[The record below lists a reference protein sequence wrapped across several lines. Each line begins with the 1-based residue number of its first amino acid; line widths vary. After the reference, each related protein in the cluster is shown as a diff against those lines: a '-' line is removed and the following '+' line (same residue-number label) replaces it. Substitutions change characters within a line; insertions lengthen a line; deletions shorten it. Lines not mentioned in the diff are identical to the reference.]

1 MAFLSDT
8 LARVKPSPTI
18 AVTTKA
24 AELKAAGR
32 DVIGLGAGEPDFDT
46 PQNIKDAAKAAI
58 DAGKTKYT
66 AVDGIPELKAAIC
79 AKFLRENG
87 LTYQPNQITAS
98 CGYDISGKQ
107 IRKHTTWTPPA
118 GMTPRQIAKEL
129 ERQKVLFEERVNS
142 GTTKD
147 GNIRFE
153 DFAAIWMKD
162 FAQKQL
168 KVKTYTGYEKSLVR
182 INQAI
187 GHIKLKDLRTG
198 HLNEFYRNLEET
210 GIRADL
216 KYTSKIDIGEAI
228 EQAGVTRTAF
238 GKAAGVAGNTLRIAI
253 SGKRVSKET
262 ATAISEELGLKL
274 SDAFRLEQPDR
285 LLSSNTVRSYHRII
299 SSCLGKAV
307 KWGYIPYN
315 PAVNAELP
323 KMPKQEAAYLDE
335 AEARQLLVLL
345 HQEPIKYRAM
355 ITFDLLS
362 GLRRGELLGLRWQD
376 VDFENQTIT
385 IVNTLNYA
393 PGAGVYVDTPKN
405 TTSARPLKL
414 SPTAFSMLLEYKRW
428 QDDQRDACGDY
439 WKDTVGRVFTGDDG
453 APVFPDSLT
462 KWFAAFV
469 KRSGLP
475 DVHIHSLRHT
485 YASLMIADGTPLP
498 VVSRRLGHA
507 QVSTTANIYAH
518 AIASADE
525 KAAQIAEKFADV
537 VTTPEDCQA
546 TGKRKSP
553 AKRRGRLELVG

>member
-1 MAFLSDT
+1 MA
-8 LARVKPSPTI
+8 
-18 AVTTKA
+18 
-24 AELKAAGR
+24 
-32 DVIGLGAGEPDFDT
+32 
-46 PQNIKDAAKAAI
+46 
-58 DAGKTKYT
+58 T
-66 AVDGIPELKAAIC
+66 AVKRGDSFK
-79 AKFLRENG
+79 
-87 LTYQPNQITAS
+87 ITAS

-253 SGKRVSKET
+253 SGKRVSKAT

-485 YASLMIADGTPLP
+485 NASLLIAAHVP
-498 VVSRRLGHA
+498 VVTVAGRLGHA
-507 QVSTTANIYAH
+507 QASTTANIYADMIQTSD
-518 AIASADE
+518 AAAADALDAVFSRIKNE
-525 KAAQIAEKFADV
+525 TQ
-537 VTTPEDCQA
+537 QS
-546 TGKRKSP
+546 G
-553 AKRRGRLELVG
+553 

>member
-1 MAFLSDT
+1 MA
-8 LARVKPSPTI
+8 
-18 AVTTKA
+18 
-24 AELKAAGR
+24 
-32 DVIGLGAGEPDFDT
+32 
-46 PQNIKDAAKAAI
+46 
-58 DAGKTKYT
+58 T
-66 AVDGIPELKAAIC
+66 AVKRGDSYK
-79 AKFLRENG
+79 
-87 LTYQPNQITAS
+87 ITAS

-428 QDDQRDACGDY
+428 QDDQRDACGAD
-439 WKDTVGRVFTGDDG
+439 DTGCDILIVAAVICASQDIVVKFCTVALCCFLKLFLGFGLHLFHAGALELPLQATDQQNVRSDTKADHDELLKVQRGVKKKAVVGR
-453 APVFPDSLT
+453 
-462 KWFAAFV
+462 KE
-469 KRSGLP
+469 KRG
-475 DVHIHSLRHT
+475 V
-485 YASLMIADGTPLP
+485 
-498 VVSRRLGHA
+498 
-507 QVSTTANIYAH
+507 
-518 AIASADE
+518 
-525 KAAQIAEKFADV
+525 
-537 VTTPEDCQA
+537 
-546 TGKRKSP
+546 
-553 AKRRGRLELVG
+553 

>member
-1 MAFLSDT
+1 MA
-8 LARVKPSPTI
+8 
-18 AVTTKA
+18 
-24 AELKAAGR
+24 
-32 DVIGLGAGEPDFDT
+32 
-46 PQNIKDAAKAAI
+46 
-58 DAGKTKYT
+58 T
-66 AVDGIPELKAAIC
+66 AVKRGDSFK
-79 AKFLRENG
+79 
-87 LTYQPNQITAS
+87 ITAS

-216 KYTSKIDIGEAI
+216 KYTSKIDIGAAI

-553 AKRRGRLELVG
+553 AKRRGKIGAGGVTRTPDLRITSALLYRLSYTSIMKAKALFLRISTK

>member
-1 MAFLSDT
+1 MA
-8 LARVKPSPTI
+8 
-18 AVTTKA
+18 
-24 AELKAAGR
+24 
-32 DVIGLGAGEPDFDT
+32 
-46 PQNIKDAAKAAI
+46 
-58 DAGKTKYT
+58 T
-66 AVDGIPELKAAIC
+66 AVKRGDSYK
-79 AKFLRENG
+79 
-87 LTYQPNQITAS
+87 ITAS

-216 KYTSKIDIGEAI
+216 KYTSKIDIGAAI

-439 WKDTVGRVFTGDDG
+439 WKDTVGPRIHRRRRRPGVPRLSDKMVCRLREAERAAGRPHSQPAPHLRKPDDRRRHSAPRGLSQTGPCTGQHHGQYLRPRHSVGRREGRTDRREVCRRCDHSRG
-453 APVFPDSLT
+453 L
-462 KWFAAFV
+462 
-469 KRSGLP
+469 SGN
-475 DVHIHSLRHT
+475 R
-485 YASLMIADGTPLP
+485 
-498 VVSRRLGHA
+498 
-507 QVSTTANIYAH
+507 Q
-518 AIASADE
+518 
-525 KAAQIAEKFADV
+525 K
-537 VTTPEDCQA
+537 
-546 TGKRKSP
+546 KSP

>member
-1 MAFLSDT
+1 MA
-8 LARVKPSPTI
+8 
-18 AVTTKA
+18 
-24 AELKAAGR
+24 
-32 DVIGLGAGEPDFDT
+32 
-46 PQNIKDAAKAAI
+46 
-58 DAGKTKYT
+58 T
-66 AVDGIPELKAAIC
+66 AVKRGDSFK
-79 AKFLRENG
+79 
-87 LTYQPNQITAS
+87 ITAS

-216 KYTSKIDIGEAI
+216 KYTSKIDIGAAI

-553 AKRRGRLELVG
+553 AKRRGKRGERVRFSFPYRCLRAALAIQIGFKWRSRYNSRYGILKFRFLPFVVATIVATQHSALLPAAFWQDLRTHP

>member
-1 MAFLSDT
+1 MA
-8 LARVKPSPTI
+8 
-18 AVTTKA
+18 
-24 AELKAAGR
+24 
-32 DVIGLGAGEPDFDT
+32 
-46 PQNIKDAAKAAI
+46 
-58 DAGKTKYT
+58 T
-66 AVDGIPELKAAIC
+66 AVKRGDSFK
-79 AKFLRENG
+79 
-87 LTYQPNQITAS
+87 ITAS

-216 KYTSKIDIGEAI
+216 KYTSKIDIGAAI

-285 LLSSNTVRSYHRII
+285 LLSSNTVRSYPVSYTH
-299 SSCLGKAV
+299 
-307 KWGYIPYN
+307 
-315 PAVNAELP
+315 
-323 KMPKQEAAYLDE
+323 
-335 AEARQLLVLL
+335 
-345 HQEPIKYRAM
+345 
-355 ITFDLLS
+355 LS
-362 GLRRGELLGLRWQD
+362 
-376 VDFENQTIT
+376 
-385 IVNTLNYA
+385 
-393 PGAGVYVDTPKN
+393 
-405 TTSARPLKL
+405 
-414 SPTAFSMLLEYKRW
+414 
-428 QDDQRDACGDY
+428 
-439 WKDTVGRVFTGDDG
+439 
-453 APVFPDSLT
+453 
-462 KWFAAFV
+462 
-469 KRSGLP
+469 RS
-475 DVHIHSLRHT
+475 
-485 YASLMIADGTPLP
+485 
-498 VVSRRLGHA
+498 
-507 QVSTTANIYAH
+507 
-518 AIASADE
+518 
-525 KAAQIAEKFADV
+525 
-537 VTTPEDCQA
+537 
-546 TGKRKSP
+546 
-553 AKRRGRLELVG
+553 

>member
-1 MAFLSDT
+1 MA
-8 LARVKPSPTI
+8 
-18 AVTTKA
+18 
-24 AELKAAGR
+24 
-32 DVIGLGAGEPDFDT
+32 
-46 PQNIKDAAKAAI
+46 
-58 DAGKTKYT
+58 T
-66 AVDGIPELKAAIC
+66 AVKRGNSFK
-79 AKFLRENG
+79 
-87 LTYQPNQITAS
+87 ITAS

-274 SDAFRLEQPDR
+274 SDAFRLEQPNR

-393 PGAGVYVDTPKN
+393 PGARLCRHAEEHHVGPAAEALTDRLLDAPRVQAVAGRPARRLRRLLEGHGRPRIHRRRRRPGVPRLSDKMVCRLREAERAAGRPHSQPAPHLREPDDRRRYSAPRGLSQTGPCTGQHHGQYLRPRHSVGRREGRTDRREVCRRCDHSRGLSSNRQKKKPRQKAGQAGAGGVTRTPDLRI
-405 TTSARPLKL
+405 TSALLYRL
-414 SPTAFSMLLEYKRW
+414 SYTSMMKAKTLFLRI
-428 QDDQRDACGDY
+428 
-439 WKDTVGRVFTGDDG
+439 
-453 APVFPDSLT
+453 ST
-462 KWFAAFV
+462 K
-469 KRSGLP
+469 
-475 DVHIHSLRHT
+475 
-485 YASLMIADGTPLP
+485 
-498 VVSRRLGHA
+498 
-507 QVSTTANIYAH
+507 
-518 AIASADE
+518 
-525 KAAQIAEKFADV
+525 
-537 VTTPEDCQA
+537 
-546 TGKRKSP
+546 
-553 AKRRGRLELVG
+553 

>member
-1 MAFLSDT
+1 MA
-8 LARVKPSPTI
+8 
-18 AVTTKA
+18 
-24 AELKAAGR
+24 
-32 DVIGLGAGEPDFDT
+32 
-46 PQNIKDAAKAAI
+46 
-58 DAGKTKYT
+58 T
-66 AVDGIPELKAAIC
+66 AVKRGDSYK
-79 AKFLRENG
+79 
-87 LTYQPNQITAS
+87 ITAS

-162 FAQKQL
+162 FAQKRL
-168 KVKTYTGYEKSLVR
+168 KIKTYTGYEKSLVR

-228 EQAGVTRTAF
+228 EHAGVTRTAF

-253 SGKRVSKET
+253 SGKRV
-262 ATAISEELGLKL
+262 SEELGLKL

-362 GLRRGELLGLRWQD
+362 GLRRG
-376 VDFENQTIT
+376 
-385 IVNTLNYA
+385 
-393 PGAGVYVDTPKN
+393 
-405 TTSARPLKL
+405 
-414 SPTAFSMLLEYKRW
+414 
-428 QDDQRDACGDY
+428 DY

-453 APVFPDSLT
+453 APIFPDSLT
-462 KWFAAFV
+462 KWFASFV

-475 DVHIHSLRHT
+475 AVHIHSLRHT
-485 YASLMIADGTPLP
+485 YASLMIADGTPLV

-518 AIASADE
+518 VIASADE
-525 KAAQIAEKFADV
+525 KAAQITEKFADV
-537 VTTPEDCQA
+537 VAPIEEPQVKKCVTA
-546 TGKRKSP
+546 
-553 AKRRGRLELVG
+553 